1 MTKEYFELEIKPK
14 KDYEVFLDLI
24 ESIIDDAIEESEE
37 KSIIIRSE
45 ESLDDIKSA
54 IVKFSE
60 ALNIECEISY
70 EKKDSV
76 DWIKN
81 YQDSIKPV
89 LIGNFYIRPSWEKSI
104 DDKINILIDPA
115 LAFGSGH
122 HETTSSCIEAIDKY
136 VKKDDELLDV
146 GTGSGIL
153 AIASS
158 KKGAKVDICDT
169 DSICIDSS
177 ISNFKINNERVNN
190 FWIGSV
196 NSAKNKYDVVI
207 ANIIADILVM
217 ISNDLK
223 TSMKED
229 GTLILSGILDKY
241 ENRVKNS
248 FNDLVLKER
257 IQKNEWLTLI
267 FKKTK
272 EI

>member
-1 MTKEYFELEIKPK
+1 MTQKYFELEIKPK
-14 KDYEVFLDLI
+14 KDYDVFLDLI
-24 ESIIDDAIEESEE
+24 ESIVADAIEESEN

-45 ESLDDIKSA
+45 ESLEDIKSA
-54 IVKFSE
+54 VVKFSE
-60 ALNIECEISY
+60 ALDIECEISY
-70 EKKDSV
+70 LKKDSI

-89 LIGNFYIRPSWEKSI
+89 IVGSFYIRPSWEKSI

-153 AIASS
+153 AIASA

-169 DSICIDSS
+169 DEICIDSS
-177 ISNFKINNERVNN
+177 ISNFKINNETINN
-190 FWIGSV
+190 SWVGSV
-196 NSAKNKYDVVI
+196 NGAKSKYDVVI

-223 TSMKED
+223 ISVKDD
-229 GTLILSGILDKY
+229 GILILSGILDKY
-241 ENRVKNS
+241 ENRVKQS
-248 FNDLVLKER
+248 FNDLELKER
-257 IQKNEWLTLI
+257 IQKNEWLTLV